1 MRGIRQ
7 IAAPQEVCGP
17 TAHLSSPPTGRPEAH
32 TTRQGDQGYTGRL
45 EALHDSTNGNRSPDL
60 SGTRRPRCDGGGV
73 GGLDHRRALRREGR
87 VCRAQELRAALR
99 RPRCSVRALQ
109 PRRRKDLQARRSG
122 RGQRACRSQGQSDG
136 NDRRRRDQDRVD
148 HRGRGGVAAVR
159 IPAWAAAFL
168 LLLACV
174 SETPETAT
182 TSTSAVPTTAPATE
196 TDTTTSETVT
206 CTVAVHRLCPVDE
219 AQRDPSFHAFREALK
234 DAANRKDEAR
244 LLELVD
250 PAIRTSFGGNG
261 GHDDFRSHWKTSSP
275 DSELWPE
282 LTQILTLGGTFGD
295 ASFWA

>member
-1 MRGIRQ
+1 
-7 IAAPQEVCGP
+7 
-17 TAHLSSPPTGRPEAH
+17 
-32 TTRQGDQGYTGRL
+32 
-45 EALHDSTNGNRSPDL
+45 
-60 SGTRRPRCDGGGV
+60 
-73 GGLDHRRALRREGR
+73 
-87 VCRAQELRAALR
+87 
-99 RPRCSVRALQ
+99 
-109 PRRRKDLQARRSG
+109 
-122 RGQRACRSQGQSDG
+122 
-136 NDRRRRDQDRVD
+136 
-148 HRGRGGVAAVR
+148 VR

-282 LTQILTLGGTFGD
+282 LTQILTLGGTFRD
-295 ASFWA
+295 ASFWAPYVYSAWPDSVDAFEHVAAIRADVQIRSEPAATATVLTEVDWEILRVLPDRTSGWIHVKTNGGSEGWVLASDVRSPVGYRAGFSKRNGAWTMNALVAGD